1 MIRKISKSI
10 LFFLTISI
18 VVLLVSC
25 DPAKK
30 YEKAEKDAIN
40 NYLNVN
46 SSLNFVQQPS
56 GLYYLEVLAG
66 TGRQPVAFDTVYVI
80 YTGKFLNGNV
90 FDSNVGGNQLV
101 FPIGTG
107 EMLTGFEEGIML
119 MKQGGKATILVPS
132 NLAYGT
138 QGFYTIPG
146 YTALLYDIEL
156 AKVAPG
162 PNASK
167 K

>member
-40 NYLNVN
+40 NYLNTN
-46 SSLNFVQQPS
+46 SDKNFVQQPS

-66 TGRQPVAFDTVYVI
+66 TGRQPVALDTVYVV

-90 FDSNVGGNQLV
+90 FDSNVGGNQLY
-101 FPIGTG
+101 FAIGQG

>member
-1 MIRKISKSI
+1 MVKKISKSV

-40 NYLNVN
+40 NYLNAN
-46 SSLNFVQQPS
+46 STSNFEQQQS
-56 GLYYLEVLAG
+56 GLYYLEVVAG
-66 TGRQPVAFDTVYVI
+66 TGRQPVALDTVYVV

-90 FDSNVGGNQLV
+90 FDTNVGGNQLF
-101 FPIGTG
+101 FPIGQG

-119 MKQGGKATILVPS
+119 MKEGGKATILVPS
-132 NLAYGT
+132 SLAYGT

-156 AKVAPG
+156 VKVAPG
-162 PNASK
+162 PNATK

>member
-18 VVLLVSC
+18 IVLLVSC

-30 YEKAEKDAIN
+30 YEKAERDAIN
-40 NYLNVN
+40 NYLDVN
-46 SSLNFVQQPS
+46 SSLNFVKQSS

-66 TGRQPVAFDTVYVI
+66 TGRQPVALDTVYVI
-80 YTGKFLNGNV
+80 YTGKFLNGNM
-90 FDSNVGGNQLV
+90 FDTNVGGNQLV
-101 FPIGTG
+101 FAIGQG
-107 EMLTGFEEGIML
+107 EMLSGFEEGIML
-119 MKQGGKATILVPS
+119 MKAGGKATILLPS
-132 NLAYGT
+132 SLAYGT
-138 QGFYTIPG
+138 QGYYTIPG

-156 AKVAPG
+156 AKVVPG

>member
-1 MIRKISKSI
+1 MIKKISKSI

-18 VVLLVSC
+18 IVLLVSC

-40 NYLNVN
+40 NYLNTN
-46 SSLNFVQQPS
+46 SNLNFVQQSS

-66 TGRQPVAFDTVYVI
+66 TGRQPVALDTVYVV

-90 FDSNVGGNQLV
+90 FDSNVGADQLV
-101 FPIGTG
+101 FTIGKG
-107 EMLTGFEEGIML
+107 EMLAGFEEGIML
-119 MKQGGKATILVPS
+119 MNQGGKATILLPS
-132 NLAYGT
+132 SLAYGT

-156 AKVAPG
+156 VKVAPG

>member
-1 MIRKISKSI
+1 MIKKFSKSVF
-10 LFFLTISI
+10 FFLSISLI
-18 VVLLVSC
+18 VILVSC

-30 YEKAEKDAIN
+30 YEKAEKDSIN
-40 NYLNVN
+40 NYLQAN
-46 SSLNFVQQPS
+46 SSSNFQRQES

-66 TGRQPVAFDTVYVI
+66 TGRQPVALDTVYVI

-101 FPIGTG
+101 FPIGEGT
-107 EMLTGFEEGIML
+107 MLSGFEEGIML
-119 MKQGGKATILVPS
+119 MKEGGKATLLVPS

-138 QGFYTIPG
+138 QGYYTIPG

-156 AKVAPG
+156 AKVVPG

>member
-1 MIRKISKSI
+1 MIRNIFKSI

-46 SSLNFVQQPS
+46 SNLNFVQQPS
-56 GLYYLEVLAG
+56 GLYYLETLAG
-66 TGRQPVAFDTVYVI
+66 TGRQPVALDTVYVI
-80 YTGKFLNGNV
+80 YTGKFLNGSI
-90 FDSNVGGNQLV
+90 FDTNVGGNQLI
-101 FPIGTG
+101 FAIGRG
-107 EMLTGFEEGIML
+107 EMLSGFEEGVML
-119 MKQGGKATILVPS
+119 MKEGGKATILLPS
-132 NLAYGT
+132 SIAYGT
-138 QGFYTIPG
+138 QGYYTIPG

-156 AKVAPG
+156 VKVTPG
-162 PNASK
+162 PGAK
-167 K
+167 KK